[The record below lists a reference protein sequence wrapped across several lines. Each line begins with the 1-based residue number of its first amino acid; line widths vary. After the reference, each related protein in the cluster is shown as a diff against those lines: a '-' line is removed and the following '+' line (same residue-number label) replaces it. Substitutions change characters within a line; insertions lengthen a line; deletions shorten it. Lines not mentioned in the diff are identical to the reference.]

1 MKQIIIYRNDLKQIM
16 RDPVMGILLFAPLLM
31 IILFKLILFYGT
43 PFLLK
48 ELSFDLSPYF
58 LYILS
63 GVLVMISGLMG
74 IVIGFVMIDER
85 DGSISDLLS
94 VTPLGKS
101 GYLINR
107 LSFAAIPVPVY
118 SIICI
123 YILGIVEIPF
133 LSVILLSLILS
144 LYSAVIGLLIF
155 LGADDKVKGLT
166 YAKGLNSI
174 AIFAFTDLFALKW
187 LIIISYLFPPYW
199 ITQIIKEPDSFINL
213 IIAVVVTTLWLCAL
227 IFKYLAKKRF

>member
-1 MKQIIIYRNDLKQIM
+1 MKRLFIYRNDLRQIL

-31 IILFKLILFYGT
+31 ITLFKIILYFAT
-43 PFLLK
+43 PLLLQK
-48 ELSFDLSPYF
+48 LNFDLSDYNH
-58 LYILS
+58 YILS
-63 GVLVMISGLMG
+63 GVLVMIAGMMG
-74 IVIGFVMIDER
+74 IVTGFVMIDER

-107 LSFAAIPVPVY
+107 LSFAAIPVPLY

-123 YILGIVEIPF
+123 YVLGIVEIPVF
-133 LSVILLSLILS
+133 TVFTLSLVLS

-174 AIFAFTDLFALKW
+174 AIFAFTDLFNLKW
-187 LIIISYLFPPYW
+187 LIILSYAFPPYW
-199 ITQIIKEPDSFINL
+199 ITQVIREPDSFIYVM
-213 IIAVVVTTLWLCAL
+213 IAVSVTALWLSAL
-227 IFKYLAKKRF
+227 ICKYLAKRKF

>member
-1 MKQIIIYRNDLKQIM
+1 MKRLFIFRNDLRQIL

-31 IILFKLILFYGT
+31 ITLFKLILFFVT
-43 PFLLK
+43 PLLLHK
-48 ELSFDLSPYF
+48 LSFDLSQYNH
-58 LYILS
+58 YILS
-63 GVLVMISGLMG
+63 GVLVMIAGLMG
-74 IVIGFVMIDER
+74 IVTGFVMIDER
-85 DGSISDLLS
+85 DGSISELLS

-123 YILGIVEIPF
+123 YVLGIVQMPLF
-133 LSVILLSLILS
+133 TVISLSLILS
-144 LYSAVIGLLIF
+144 VYSAVIGLLIF

-174 AIFAFTDLFALKW
+174 AIFAFTDLFQLKW
-187 LIIISYLFPPYW
+187 LIILSYVFPPYW
-199 ITQIIKEPDSFINL
+199 ITKVVSDPDSFPYL
-213 IIAVVVTTLWLCAL
+213 LIAVLVTALWLSLL
-227 IFKYLAKKRF
+227 ICKYLTNKKF

>member
-1 MKQIIIYRNDLKQIM
+1 MKRIFIYRNDLKQIM

-43 PFLLK
+43 PLLLK
-48 ELSFDLSPYF
+48 ELNFDLSQYF
-58 LYILS
+58 HYILS
-63 GVLVMISGLMG
+63 GVLVMIAGLMG
-74 IVIGFVMIDER
+74 IVTGFVMIDER

-107 LSFAAIPVPVY
+107 LSFAAIPVPLY

-123 YILGIVEIPF
+123 YVLGIVEVPVVT
-133 LSVILLSLILS
+133 VITLSLILS
-144 LYSAVIGLLIF
+144 VYSAVIGLLIF

-174 AIFAFTDLFALKW
+174 AIFAFTDLFTLKW
-187 LIIISYLFPPYW
+187 LIIISYAFPPYW
-199 ITQIIKEPDSFINL
+199 ITQIIKEPDSFIHL
-213 IIAVVVTTLWLCAL
+213 IIAVVVTTFWLCAL